1 MLKKTLPAIEF
12 ATLAITVF
20 LMAANVAEGASSP
33 SVALTGQVSS
43 HEAGRIRVVLAS
55 GKRDGSTVTT
65 TVVSDAQGKYSFPT
79 AELDPGRY
87 GLPIRAVAVSWTA
100 RGRSESAEYD
110 AARSQAR

>member
-43 HEAGRIRVVLAS
+43 QEEDRMGGVLVSAKREETRAKRLATLIADSAAGRRIGHLER
-55 GKRDGSTVTT
+55 
-65 TVVSDAQGKYSFPT
+65 P
-79 AELDPGRY
+79 
-87 GLPIRAVAVSWTA
+87 
-100 RGRSESAEYD
+100 
-110 AARSQAR
+110 